1 MSNRHLARTLA
12 LQALF
17 EWDFQGKPVGR
28 LVDILQYAFREFAPD
43 FNDQGFAK
51 SILEGVEKHLT
62 EIDQLITKYAP
73 EWPLEQITA
82 VDRNVLRI
90 GIYELKFAPDIP
102 PKVAINEAIELAKT
116 FGSDSSGKF
125 VNGVLGSIYKVME
138 KKGEKQGMDKA
149 PMGPRQYSAGGVVWH
164 QDEKGVKVALILD
177 GHGRWT
183 FSKGKIDPNEDVEA
197 AVKREINEEIGLSR
211 LEVGEKLGEMELV
224 VREPNSLP
232 YPKTV
237 YMYLV
242 EAKDDNLKPAEH
254 TGELKDARWFAYDD
268 VEQALGYDQAK
279 QIWQQAQKK
288 LQPLINSK

>member
-90 GIYELKFAPDIP
+90 G
-102 PKVAINEAIELAKT
+102 
-116 FGSDSSGKF
+116 
-125 VNGVLGSIYKVME
+125 M
-138 KKGEKQGMDKA
+138 
-149 PMGPRQYSAGGVVWH
+149 RQ
-164 QDEKGVKVALILD
+164 
-177 GHGRWT
+177 
-183 FSKGKIDPNEDVEA
+183 
-197 AVKREINEEIGLSR
+197 LS
-211 LEVGEKLGEMELV
+211 
-224 VREPNSLP
+224 
-232 YPKTV
+232 
-237 YMYLV
+237 
-242 EAKDDNLKPAEH
+242 
-254 TGELKDARWFAYDD
+254 
-268 VEQALGYDQAK
+268 
-279 QIWQQAQKK
+279 
-288 LQPLINSK
+288 

>member
-1 MSNRHLARTLA
+1 
-12 LQALF
+12 
-17 EWDFQGKPVGR
+17 
-28 LVDILQYAFREFAPD
+28 
-43 FNDQGFAK
+43 
-51 SILEGVEKHLT
+51 
-62 EIDQLITKYAP
+62 
-73 EWPLEQITA
+73 
-82 VDRNVLRI
+82 
-90 GIYELKFAPDIP
+90 
-102 PKVAINEAIELAKT
+102 
-116 FGSDSSGKF
+116 
-125 VNGVLGSIYKVME
+125 
-138 KKGEKQGMDKA
+138 MDKA

-183 FSKGKIDPNEDVEA
+183 FSKG
-197 AVKREINEEIGLSR
+197 KREINEEIGLSR